1 VIPAAPIGSA
11 MRPKSISLKLQA
23 TNEQQTSAAL
33 LEEILGSETSPRT
46 LMTSTLVASERVLRW
61 TVAGIVLL
69 VLSAVIILGSQS
81 LPLPS
86 AALPPAMQSAAD
98 ALESIPDNGH
108 VLVIADYEP
117 ALAGEME
124 ALGGPLLTHMISL
137 RHPTLSLL
145 STSPNGPGLVER
157 LLANSNINQPEGL
170 GYQAGVQYF
179 NLGFLPGGSAGVL
192 GFIEDPARIIPS
204 AGVASLSEYDAMIVM
219 SDHAE
224 SGRVWVEQLE
234 NQKQLDPA
242 LAEQPLVMVASAQA
256 GPLLQPY
263 VSSQQIDGMVSGLSQ
278 AASYDAAKGVFP
290 GKVRSYWDSFGIGLA
305 IAIAFIVIGSL
316 WAVLAGLRARRAE
329 AQ

>member
-1 VIPAAPIGSA
+1 
-11 MRPKSISLKLQA
+11 
-23 TNEQQTSAAL
+23 
-33 LEEILGSETSPRT
+33 
-46 LMTSTLVASERVLRW
+46 
-61 TVAGIVLL
+61 
-69 VLSAVIILGSQS
+69 
-81 LPLPS
+81 
-86 AALPPAMQSAAD
+86 
-98 ALESIPDNGH
+98 
-108 VLVIADYEP
+108 
-117 ALAGEME
+117 
-124 ALGGPLLTHMISL
+124 
-137 RHPTLSLL
+137 
-145 STSPNGPGLVER
+145 
-157 LLANSNINQPEGL
+157 
-170 GYQAGVQYF
+170 
-179 NLGFLPGGSAGVL
+179 VL